1 MRFCGKTVK
10 IFSVVC
16 TDNHRTKAV
25 VDTVIPTVGVNTIT
39 KSKFR
44 RNSSMN
50 KAPLIQALA
59 GKCRLT
65 RKDADLAVNAVFDLI
80 IEELEKGEKVQIVGF
95 GCFDVRERPARKGR
109 NPMTGET
116 IETEASRA
124 VSFKPGKALKDAM
137 ENE

>member
-1 MRFCGKTVK
+1 
-10 IFSVVC
+10 
-16 TDNHRTKAV
+16 
-25 VDTVIPTVGVNTIT
+25 
-39 KSKFR
+39 
-44 RNSSMN
+44 MN
-50 KAPLIQALA
+50 KAQLIQALA

-109 NPMTGET
+109 NPM
-116 IETEASRA
+116 IEIEASRS

>member
-1 MRFCGKTVK
+1 
-10 IFSVVC
+10 
-16 TDNHRTKAV
+16 
-25 VDTVIPTVGVNTIT
+25 
-39 KSKFR
+39 
-44 RNSSMN
+44 MN
-50 KAPLIQALA
+50 KAQLIQALA

-80 IEELEKGEKVQIVGF
+80 IEELEKVQIVGF

-116 IETEASRA
+116 IEIEASRS